1 MLCENE
7 AAVIGIQA
15 QGRRFAGCFSL
26 LLILAPV
33 QSLVHS
39 PLHLFTA
46 RRASARRPAKWV
58 RRTDAFRP
66 RGSLWRRSRYLTT
79 GKPPTCM
86 IQPFAL
92 IKQHIRDVRDNLI
105 KKEPASNTHWAAMQ
119 KLRGIYQVAGH
130 NITRSQS
137 HRCSQR
143 ILPHGLNTRPE
154 AIGGSSDAMLLWE
167 PMSISFSFETIH
179 IPDRYKYMLPCCVAS
194 GLGRY
199 VDEGRVRGGSTGMDL
214 NKKIT
219 YVQ

>member
-1 MLCENE
+1 MKD
-7 AAVIGIQA
+7 
-15 QGRRFAGCFSL
+15 RR
-26 LLILAPV
+26 
-33 QSLVHS
+33 
-39 PLHLFTA
+39 
-46 RRASARRPAKWV
+46 
-58 RRTDAFRP
+58 
-66 RGSLWRRSRYLTT
+66 RYVP

-167 PMSISFSFETIH
+167 PMSISFSFETVH

-194 GLGRY
+194 GLGRC